1 MLTAVI
7 FDMDGTLFQTN
18 KILELALDDTFQ
30 YLKTQNKWHSAS
42 PIEQYREI
50 MGVPLP
56 TVWETLMPNHS
67 LEDRELTDQYFLQR
81 LIHHI
86 KEGHGALYDDV
97 EDVFNYLQQ
106 NEIQIF
112 IASNGLVRYLE
123 AIVEHYQLK
132 KWLTE
137 LFSIEQIT
145 TLNKSELVST
155 IIKKYNLTAIAVVGD
170 RLSDIMAAKDNQLI
184 AIGCNF
190 DFAKEDELKQ
200 ADYIINNLKE
210 LKTLI
215 QTL

>member
-86 KEGHGALYDDV
+86 QEGHGALYDDV

-123 AIVEHYQLK
+123 AIVEHYQLN

-155 IIKKYNLTAIAVVGD
+155 IIKKYNLTAVAVVGD